1 MDIFIPYAQL
11 PDSEFTY
18 GQMFA
23 SRRTPTFLCNHKQ
36 SPNQSMKPTAPK
48 TKQLQCVCYI
58 ALPWLI
64 SISLSVATMPFAFPN
79 RYMAEDYIRIY
90 QQLLSRSSTQAAA
103 WNINNC
109 SGGLRPPISPTPRS
123 LLPARSRRS
132 GTRVIL
138 QSISLQPTQKVQE
151 VRSDSLRSG
160 NIAVLI
166 LVHAGGRLPSGS
178 GTAFAL
184 PYSP

>member
-1 MDIFIPYAQL
+1 MLEIK
-11 PDSEFTY
+11 TVTN
-18 GQMFA
+18 G
-23 SRRTPTFLCNHKQ
+23 
-36 SPNQSMKPTAPK
+36 PK

-64 SISLSVATMPFAFPN
+64 SISLSVATMPFAFPK
-79 RYMAEDYIRIY
+79 RHMVEDYIRIY
-90 QQLLSRSSTQAAA
+90 QQLLTRSSIQAAA
-103 WNINNC
+103 WNIKNC
-109 SGGLRPPISPTPRS
+109 SGPLRPPISPAPCPPPDGLAVASS
-123 LLPARSRRS
+123 LLGPVVPERR
-132 GTRVIL
+132 VVL
-138 QSISLQPTQKVQE
+138 QNISLQPTQKVQE

>member
-1 MDIFIPYAQL
+1 MTVAAVYD
-11 PDSEFTY
+11 
-18 GQMFA
+18 
-23 SRRTPTFLCNHKQ
+23 RR
-36 SPNQSMKPTAPK
+36 SPP
-48 TKQLQCVCYI
+48 
-58 ALPWLI
+58 
-64 SISLSVATMPFAFPN
+64 
-79 RYMAEDYIRIY
+79 
-90 QQLLSRSSTQAAA
+90 
-103 WNINNC
+103 
-109 SGGLRPPISPTPRS
+109 LRAPRS
-123 LLPARSRRS
+123 LLPARSRVPER
-132 GTRVIL
+132 RVVL

>member
-1 MDIFIPYAQL
+1 M
-11 PDSEFTY
+11 T
-18 GQMFA
+18 
-23 SRRTPTFLCNHKQ
+23 
-36 SPNQSMKPTAPK
+36 
-48 TKQLQCVCYI
+48 
-58 ALPWLI
+58 
-64 SISLSVATMPFAFPN
+64 VATVYD
-79 RYMAEDYIRIY
+79 R
-90 QQLLSRSSTQAAA
+90 RS
-103 WNINNC
+103 
-109 SGGLRPPISPTPRS
+109 PRS
-123 LLPARSRRS
+123 LSATGRTRRGELIAPCSPPDGLAVASSVPLPVVPEP
-132 GTRVIL
+132 RVVL

>member
-1 MDIFIPYAQL
+1 MVEDI
-11 PDSEFTY
+11 DSAVEAVVKLSKSVVLAAAANPNKGSPIVTWPRITFEFTTNY
-18 GQMFA
+18 SDVHLLKPQP
-23 SRRTPTFLCNHKQ
+23 RTLIIVAEVYEGR
-36 SPNQSMKPTAPK
+36 SPPLTVRHWTDSPWRAHCSVP
-48 TKQLQCVCYI
+48 
-58 ALPWLI
+58 LP
-64 SISLSVATMPFAFPN
+64 VVP
-79 RYMAEDYIRIY
+79 E
-90 QQLLSRSSTQAAA
+90 
-103 WNINNC
+103 
-109 SGGLRPPISPTPRS
+109 PR
-123 LLPARSRRS
+123 
-132 GTRVIL
+132 VVL